1 MVKREK
7 ELSIFLDAQIV
18 SLFSFLE
25 TKVKRANMGCLYQNL
40 CPNWC
45 FSHNLAHHHGGRI
58 IFGWKG
64 SEMNVIILFMSSQI
78 VHLEI
83 NPVIGESFLCSF
95 VYGDNSASNW
105 SVLFQQLA
113 ALHINGP

>member
-1 MVKREK
+1 
-7 ELSIFLDAQIV
+7 
-18 SLFSFLE
+18 
-25 TKVKRANMGCLYQNL
+25 
-40 CPNWC
+40 
-45 FSHNLAHHHGGRI
+45 
-58 IFGWKG
+58 
-64 SEMNVIILFMSSQI
+64 MNVIILFMSSQI